1 MLNYTFLPTTLKFV
15 IKFLHSITNYVCSI
29 TPSLLHIHP
38 YYVGN
43 FSDGLPSPIANECI
57 RKKTSRKEL
66 LMEVFLFLCR
76 LQGII
81 IKSRQRWIKDFGLF
95 DFKMDP
101 NKVCMV
107 FESTVWISVFLLR
120 ILFILHGTSWSHVH
134 SRGTYTFYT
143 SFYESSGNLVIA
155 YYKGAKKRWF
165 SNSGILRN
173 LSLNHWKTFYRN
185 KGNHYHGFSFPN
197 WTARLKFRVY
207 MKIEFWRSQHDY
219 NMLQIYIY
227 FHIFTME

>member
-107 FESTVWISVFLLR
+107 FESTVWISVFFASYFIYSARYFLESCAFSGDIHFLHFFLWELR
-120 ILFILHGTSWSHVH
+120 
-134 SRGTYTFYT
+134 
-143 SFYESSGNLVIA
+143 
-155 YYKGAKKRWF
+155 
-165 SNSGILRN
+165 
-173 LSLNHWKTFYRN
+173 
-185 KGNHYHGFSFPN
+185 
-197 WTARLKFRVY
+197 
-207 MKIEFWRSQHDY
+207 
-219 NMLQIYIY
+219 
-227 FHIFTME
+227 